1 MKDVVVS
8 EVGRNKM
15 ANFKCWACISQVR
28 DIEEEF
34 PHIKLD
40 CQSVKDMEKV
50 CYLDDII
57 RARSYTVVVVLAAV
71 VLVGVV
77 KWSGVGCNVV

>member
-40 CQSVKDMEKV
+40 CQSIKDMEKV

-57 RARSYTVVVVLAAV
+57 RARSYTVGDLSENKEGIMVVHL
-71 VLVGVV
+71 LQ
-77 KWSGVGCNVV
+77 S

>member
-1 MKDVVVS
+1 MKDIVVS

-57 RARSYTVVVVLAAV
+57 RARSCTVGDLSENKEGIMVVHL
-71 VLVGVV
+71 LQ
-77 KWSGVGCNVV
+77 S

>member
-57 RARSYTVVVVLAAV
+57 RARSSTVGDLSENKEGIMVVHL
-71 VLVGVV
+71 LQ
-77 KWSGVGCNVV
+77 S